1 MGGDEPEDEAAADD
15 KPETVVDRP
24 VSPSAKTVVTPA
36 GEADAPVRD
45 SSPSLAGA
53 SLGAGTTTS
62 FATARGAAD
71 LSEIARTRTFCY
83 FGIALALAAAPAVLL
98 LPGGYWTTRIFMAGI
113 LSAALGLGYL
123 IYRTTKPE
131 TFHVGIGASI
141 GWFIPVIAVT
151 TAIPFFGA
159 MSPAPILLILGIF
172 FNGLAGTRG
181 VAIATYVSCALVQ
194 GVTGGLVGA
203 GVIDDP
209 GFIHPA
215 GLAPVYQL
223 ICQGLIQLIFFGTF
237 FNARATA
244 KSSLAALGE
253 LEKAVR
259 AVAHREALLEE
270 ARADLRRALGSNR
283 GRFTDQLIGNYQL
296 GDLIG
301 HGAMGE
307 VYQGVD
313 TRDNTQV
320 AVKMLSR
327 ASLGNTQ
334 HVERFLRELQT
345 TISIS
350 SPNVVRVLAVGEHPL
365 PHLVMERLRGRDL
378 SALMKSRG
386 PFEAAAV
393 IDLVRQ
399 VAEGLA
405 AATEAGIVHRDI
417 KPQNLFL
424 SGTTWKILD
433 FGVSR
438 ILASADTLTGGHII
452 GTPAYMAPEQAR
464 GAKVD
469 HRSDIYSLAA
479 VAYRAIT
486 GKAIFKTGEVADTL
500 YKVVHTAPRRP
511 SWIRTLPTDVDFALA
526 LGLAKKPQDRFASAH
541 ELADALEAAFGA
553 GLSPAL
559 RQRAAS
565 IKDPWEEEEASTRK

>member
-1 MGGDEPEDEAAADD
+1 MGVEEPDQ
-15 KPETVVDRP
+15 ETVVDRP
-24 VSPSAKTVVTPA
+24 GSPSAKTVVTAKDGEPA
-36 GEADAPVRD
+36 PARD
-45 SSPSLAGA
+45 SSPSLAGG
-53 SLGAGTTTS
+53 SLSAGSTTS

-83 FGIALALAAAPAVLL
+83 FGIVLALAATPAVAM
-98 LPGGYWTTRIFMAGI
+98 LPGGYWTTRIFISGI
-113 LSAALGLGYL
+113 LGAVLGLIYL
-123 IYRTTKPE
+123 VYRTYKPE
-131 TFHVGIGASI
+131 TFHVGIGASL
-141 GWFIPVIAVT
+141 GWFIPIVAVT
-151 TAIPFFGA
+151 SAIPFFGA
-159 MSPAPILLILGIF
+159 MSPAPILLVLGIF

-181 VAIATYVSCALVQ
+181 VAIATYISCALVQ

-203 GVIDDP
+203 GVIEDP
-209 GFIHPA
+209 GFIQPH
-215 GLAPVYQL
+215 GLAPVYHL

-237 FNARATA
+237 LNARAAA
-244 KSSLAALGE
+244 KSSLAALEE

-345 TISIS
+345 STAIS
-350 SPNVVRVLAVGEHPL
+350 SPNVVQVLAVGEHPL

-378 SALMKSRG
+378 SALLKSKTTLDG
-386 PFEAAAV
+386 PAV

-405 AATEAGIVHRDI
+405 AAAEAGIVHRDI

-438 ILASADTLTGGHII
+438 IVASTDTLTAGHII

-469 HRSDIYSLAA
+469 HRADIYSLAA
-479 VAYRAIT
+479 VAYRALT
-486 GKAIFKTGEVADTL
+486 GKSIFKSGEVADML

-511 SWIRTLPTDVDFALA
+511 SWIVTLPTDVDFALA
-526 LGLAKKPQDRFASAH
+526 IGLAKKPQDRFETAR
-541 ELADALEAAFGA
+541 ELADALEAALGS

-559 RQRAAS
+559 RQRASA